1 MNHLVSDISKIL
13 PNSFQ
18 LASQVVKTSEEHD
31 VYVRR
36 QLQKAQNKQKQARI
50 PRRQNN
56 NNHKPPAPSNL
67 CYDLTLRSGRALP
80 KNTFPNTSNK
90 TNITCYE
97 CGTKGHYS
105 NECPTKLNAAPEPP
119 VAQDPVI
126 TKESVKPS
134 CSEDPTNDLSSSGGN
149 PINTN
154 LGRVHNRIIIEDSV
168 KGLYSLNFRRG
179 RKQPYK
185 PPGSNFGN
193 LKTQREE
200 KDQSS

>member
-18 LASQVVKTSEEHD
+18 LASQVVKASKEHD
-31 VYVRR
+31 VHIQR
-36 QLQKAQNKQKQARI
+36 QQQKAQNKQKQERI
-50 PRRQNN
+50 PRRQKN
-56 NNHKPPAPSNL
+56 KPPVPSNL
-67 CYDLTLRSGRALP
+67 CYDLTLRSGRELP
-80 KNTFPNTSNK
+80 KNTFPNTTDK

-105 NECPTKLNAAPEPP
+105 NECPMKLNA
-119 VAQDPVI
+119 DPMI
-126 TKESVKPS
+126 TKASTNPNGF
-134 CSEDPTNDLSSSGGN
+134 EDLTNILSSSGVN

-154 LGRVHNRIIIEDSV
+154 IGRVRNRIIIEDSL

-179 RKQPYK
+179 SKQPYK
-185 PPGSNFGN
+185 PQRRNLGN